1 METSPSICRAY
12 QWTGFYIT
20 GNSVMKEL
28 REELVQRHLFSDKF
42 PSLFL
47 QLPLTEISQTLE

>member
-1 METSPSICRAY
+1 
-12 QWTGFYIT
+12 
-20 GNSVMKEL
+20 MKEL